1 MLTPAGWRLALLAA
15 LLLGVAAH
23 RAEAQAP
30 APASLPDLR
39 MLSLRSLKAGR
50 SIRVGGRDFGTLT
63 GSFAGVR
70 DGSLWLGAEPT
81 GRSVPVAGIDSVWVG
96 HSHATTGAIVG
107 GLLGILVGAAV
118 LSGQRCS
125 FLDNG
130 CMTSAYGTFAGVSL
144 GSTLLGAVI
153 GGATK
158 SWDLRYP

>member
-1 MLTPAGWRLALLAA
+1 MLTQAGWRLASLAA
-15 LLLGVAAH
+15 FLVGVAAE
-23 RAEAQAP
+23 RAQTQAR

-39 MLSLRSLKAGR
+39 MLSLKSLRAGR

-81 GRSVPVAGIDSVWVG
+81 GRGVPVAGIDSVWVG

-107 GLLGILVGAAV
+107 GLVGIVLGAAV
-118 LSGQRCS
+118 ISGQRCS
-125 FLDNG
+125 FVDNG

-144 GSTLLGAVI
+144 GTTLLGAII